1 MDYVIIGGDERFA
14 HLARLL
20 SERGMRV
27 GAIGREPI
35 GEAVGRAQALAGAK
49 NIVVN
54 CPPVTRDGEV
64 TLEAILGMAGPNAR
78 VFACGPRHPDKP
90 DGRLIDLWADESLI
104 LENAQLTAEGA
115 AASAMRAGTRCL
127 RGMRCLVIGY
137 GRIGRALTEI
147 MVALNA
153 RVTVASRLPEHR
165 SRASERGAASVETA
179 SVESAL
185 PGHKLIVNTAPSP
198 VLDAAALSR
207 ADGDAMLIDL
217 ASPPYGIDLHAA
229 WALGLRAWR
238 EPGLPGRYCPHS
250 AAQALLAA
258 MDRAVREGGADHA

>member
-20 SERGMRV
+20 SERGLRV
-27 GAIGREPI
+27 GTIGREPF
-35 GEAVGRAQALAGAK
+35 GEAGGRAQALAGAQ

-54 CPPVTRDGEV
+54 CPPNARALEV
-64 TLEAILGMAGPNAR
+64 TMEDILKLARPDAR
-78 VFACGPRHPDKP
+78 VFACGPRHPEEP

-104 LENAQLTAEGA
+104 MENARLTAEGA

-127 RGMRCLVIGY
+127 RGARCLVIGY

-147 MVALNA
+147 LVALNA
-153 RVTVASRLPEHR
+153 HVTVASRQPEHR
-165 SRASERGAASVETA
+165 SRAAERGATAVETA

-238 EPGLPGRYCPHS
+238 EPGLPGMYCPHS

-258 MDRAVREGGADHA
+258 MDRAMEEGGPRHE